1 MSWVGRDTIGK
12 GSLESALANAATLI
26 TAEPMQF
33 GDDFKI
39 RLILQLIK
47 RISRF
52 VRESP
57 RYFNDTA
64 KSRSLL
70 PWPLPLPVNFSLKL
84 DDADFSKY
92 YLAFL

>member
-39 RLILQLIK
+39 
-47 RISRF
+47 RF